1 MKHPTGFGRLDDMIG
16 GGLEAGAIT
25 QIFGEGGSGKSNLCI
40 LIAINTVKI
49 GKKVIFVDTEG
60 LSIDRFEQMAGTDA
74 KEIAKEIIFYE
85 PTSFKE
91 QHSVIKDLGKI
102 TNNIGVIIVDSA
114 TSLYRVSPKSDIM
127 GLIRELGNQMTY
139 LVGIARKQNIPVVIT
154 NQVYTDINKGIDMP
168 IGGNILCHLSKT
180 IIKLEKI
187 DKGLRRAT
195 LLKHRSLPEGASID
209 FKIKNNGIE

>member
-1 MKHPTGFGRLDDMIG
+1 MIG
-16 GGLEAGAIT
+16 GGLETGAIT

-40 LIAINTVKI
+40 LIAINAVKN
-49 GKKVIFVDTEG
+49 GRKVIFIDTEG
-60 LSIDRFEQMAGTDA
+60 LSIDRFEQMAGPDA
-74 KEIAKEIIFYE
+74 KEIAKNIIFYE
-85 PTSFKE
+85 PTNFKE

-114 TSLYRVSPKSDIM
+114 TSLYRVSSKSDQM
-127 GLIRELGNQMTY
+127 SLIRELGNQMTY
-139 LVGIARKQNIPVVIT
+139 LVGIARKQDIAVVIT
-154 NQVYTDINKGIDMP
+154 NQVYTDMNKGIYMP

-180 IIKLEKI
+180 IIKLEKL

-209 FKIKNNGIE
+209 FKITNKGIE